1 MGFKNAWELVSQ
13 KSPLL
18 GINHF
23 FFYLRYLIPTKEEET
38 RKTKQNKKNW
48 GGLPLCV
55 LRASI
60 TLLHS
65 FNKL

>member
-23 FFYLRYLIPTKEEET
+23 FFLRKISDSYKGGRNPENKTEQKELG
-38 RKTKQNKKNW
+38 W
-48 GGLPLCV
+48 SPIV
-55 LRASI
+55 
-60 TLLHS
+60 
-65 FNKL
+65 F